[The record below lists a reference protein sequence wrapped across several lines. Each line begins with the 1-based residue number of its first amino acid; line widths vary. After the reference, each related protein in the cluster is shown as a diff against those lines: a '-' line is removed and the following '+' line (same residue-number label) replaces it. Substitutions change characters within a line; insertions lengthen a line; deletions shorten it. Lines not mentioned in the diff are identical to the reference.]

1 MMKIDERV
9 GEEIDERSI
18 KKVDW
23 VDKVKGLIG
32 AEVNEREEG
41 EEEAGEK
48 VETGLSGR
56 RQYGEHNVLL

>member
-32 AEVNEREEG
+32 TEVNEREEG

-48 VETGLSGR
+48 VETFSSGR
-56 RQYGEHNVLL
+56 RQHG

>member
-48 VETGLSGR
+48 VETFSSGR
-56 RQYGEHNVLL
+56 RQHG